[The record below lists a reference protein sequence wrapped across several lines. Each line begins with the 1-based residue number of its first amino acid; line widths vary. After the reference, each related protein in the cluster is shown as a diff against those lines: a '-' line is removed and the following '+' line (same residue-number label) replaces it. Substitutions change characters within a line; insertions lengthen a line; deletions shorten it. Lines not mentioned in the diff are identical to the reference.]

1 MDEVEVGTLRQ
12 ILLITDGCSNSG
24 ENPVTTAARLFK
36 AGIVVNVIGIV
47 NENEANT
54 NSYDEINQI
63 ATAGGGVSQIV
74 FEEDLSQ
81 TVQAVTVQAMSQTIQ
96 GVVNKELTQI
106 FGEERMIE
114 DIAPE
119 QRGEVVEL
127 VEDMGETADLQVFIL
142 VDTSASMQDKL
153 PTVKEALLDLSYNLQ
168 ARAGQNEFAIFQ
180 YPHKDETIAPITHWT
195 RELQA
200 MSVIFPKLL
209 LGGMTPTGPAL
220 QEAMLEFSKK
230 NLEGNIDRETD
241 REEV

>member
-1 MDEVEVGTLRQ
+1 MEVGTLRQ

-24 ENPVTTAARLFK
+24 EDPVTVAQGLFK
-36 AGIVVNVIGIV
+36 AGIVVNVIGV
-47 NENEANT
+47 VHEQEANT

-63 ATAGGGVSQIV
+63 AAAGGGVSQIV
-74 FEEDLSQ
+74 YEEDLSQ

-106 FGEERMIE
+106 FGEERIIE
-114 DIAPE
+114 DIEPE

-127 VEDMGETADLQVFIL
+127 VEDMGERADLQVCIL

-168 ARAGQNEFAIFQ
+168 ARAGDNEFAIFQ
-180 YPHKDETIAPITHWT
+180 YPHKDQTIAAITHWT
-195 RELQA
+195 RELQS

-220 QEAMLEFSKK
+220 REAMHQFSKK
-230 NLEGNIDRETD
+230 YVEGYGHRESN
-241 REEV
+241 REEA

>member
-1 MDEVEVGTLRQ
+1 MEVGTLRQ
-12 ILLITDGCSNSG
+12 VLLITDGCSNSG

-47 NENEANT
+47 NEQEAHT
-54 NSYDEINQI
+54 NSYDEINEI

-74 FEEDLSQ
+74 YEEDLSQ
-81 TVQAVTVQAMSQTIQ
+81 TVQTVTVQAMSQTIQ

-106 FGEERMIE
+106 FGEEKIIE

-127 VEDMGETADLQVFIL
+127 VEDMGETAHLQVCIL
-142 VDTSASMQDKL
+142 VDTSASMQHKL

-168 ARAGQNEFAIFQ
+168 AREGENEFAIYQ
-180 YPHKDETIAPITHWT
+180 YPHEKEAIAPITPWT
-195 RELQA
+195 RELES

-209 LGGMTPTGPAL
+209 VGGMTPTGPAL
-220 QEAMLEFSKK
+220 QAAMRLFSTKQLK
-230 NLEGNIDRETD
+230 GQIDGESN
-241 REEV
+241 REEA